1 MINNV
6 YICPSNSSSEKDKE
20 TIKKSIMH
28 DRFRLIFDINLNIIN
43 MDSMKDYFKL
53 FETNKEIIKKLEET
67 ILILNGVNAVKKQM
81 LKSFI
86 GMVKKERPVK
96 II

>member
-6 YICPSNSSSEKDKE
+6 YICPNNSSSEKDKE

-28 DRFRLIFDINLNIIN
+28 DRFRLIFDIDLNIIN

-67 ILILNGVNAVKKQM
+67 ILILNGVNAIKKQM

-86 GMVKKERPVK
+86 GMIKKEKPVK